1 VRKTKSTILSDK
13 DTLEEKYAKLRQRL
27 ADEDY
32 RKKWKV
38 RKDNAK
44 SHRRRYKKEKQKKE
58 AEIKAAEIKEKRKV
72 NPYWRIIVTSQ
83 KKVLVDILYTP
94 SKDDAIQKFNKI
106 LIENKKD
113 VRIPKK
119 VLIKEHYIHE
129 AKYELILLKRR
140 KEDDPKETLIRNEM
154 GQFVPN
160 VATNEKWV
168 IYEKADFYFEET
180 YWVYGFHPRHQRK
193 DFYYILEDILLKGVG
208 KVNYHQKRV
217 MVYKNK
223 LIIEDDNYD
232 FEMVICKTHED
243 CIRLY
248 NELEKEII
256 PLKLKSIYWS
266 GFVGDALYGRLIERI
281 MEKTGWD
288 IRKIKRNSTRP

>member
-1 VRKTKSTILSDK
+1 MNNILLDGDSI
-13 DTLEEKYAKLRQRL
+13 ENKYAKLRKRL

-32 RKKWKV
+32 RKKGKARRKNATAQRKV
-38 RKDNAK
+38 YRKK
-44 SHRRRYKKEKQKKE
+44 KKKKEIENNTNKVKERKK
-58 AEIKAAEIKEKRKV
+58 I

-94 SKDDAIQKFNKI
+94 NKEDAIQKFNKI
-106 LIENKKD
+106 LTENKND

-119 VLIKEHYIHE
+119 VIIKEHNIYE
-129 AKYELILLKRR
+129 AKYELVLLKRR
-140 KEDDPKETLIRNEM
+140 KEDETNETLLRNEI

-160 VATNEKWV
+160 VASSEKWV
-168 IYEKADFYFEET
+168 IYEKSDFYFEET

-193 DFYYILEDILLKGVG
+193 DFYHILEDILLKNVS

-223 LIIEDDNYD
+223 LIIEDDNYN
-232 FEMVICKTHED
+232 FEMIICKTHED

-266 GFVGDALYGRLIERI
+266 GFVGDAITGRLIERI
-281 MEKTGWD
+281 AEKTGWD
-288 IRKIKRNSTRP
+288 VRKIKRNSTRP

>member
-1 VRKTKSTILSDK
+1 MNNILLENDTI
-13 DTLEEKYAKLRQRL
+13 ENKYTKLRKRL
-27 ADEDY
+27 ADEAY
-32 RKKWKV
+32 RKCGNQR
-38 RKDNAK
+38 RKDAT
-44 SHRRRYKKEKQKKE
+44 SHRKKYRKDKKKKDS
-58 AEIKAAEIKEKRKV
+58 EIKALKKKQERKI

-113 VRIPKK
+113 IRIPKK
-119 VLIKEHYIHE
+119 VIIKEHNVYE
-129 AKYELILLKRR
+129 AKYELVLLQRR
-140 KEDDPKETLIRNEM
+140 NADDPKETLLRNEI

-160 VATNEKWV
+160 IATNEKWL
-168 IYEKADFYFEET
+168 IYEKSDFYFEET
-180 YWVYGFHPRHQRK
+180 YWVHGFHPRHQRK
-193 DFYYILEDILLKGVG
+193 NFYYILEDILLNGVN
-208 KVNYHQKRV
+208 KVNHHQKRV

-223 LIIEDDNYD
+223 LIIENEDYS

-248 NELEKEII
+248 NELEKDVL

-266 GFVGDALYGRLIERI
+266 GFVRDAISGNLIERI
-281 MEKTGWD
+281 AEKTGWD
-288 IRKIKRNSTRP
+288 NRKIMRSSTRP